1 MNGLRVAVRCP
12 IGAVLLKMVNFLGG
26 AVYAL
31 GRSLPISTMLNP
43 PSKGRVGIRQVCRKP
58 FHKAAF
64 PLDMKSIPPHAQF
77 AKFCVYLGCALRAL
91 SPWGFTLPYPLPGKY
106 AGAVGFT
113 LGGIIRSVF
122 RIGAEWAVQ
131 LSPLNRSPWSRSF
144 DFFLLAAAARFALAA
159 ILLVWSG

>member
-64 PLDMKSIPPHAQF
+64 PLDMKSIPPMPNSRNF
-77 AKFCVYLGCALRAL
+77 ACTWAAL
-91 SPWGFTLPYPLPGKY
+91 SGPCRPGDLPCPTPCPVNTPVL
-106 AGAVGFT
+106 
-113 LGGIIRSVF
+113 SVLHS
-122 RIGAEWAVQ
+122 AELSVQ
-131 LSPLNRSPWSRSF
+131 YSASVRNGLFSF
-144 DFFLLAAAARFALAA
+144 PH
-159 ILLVWSG
+159 